1 MKTVMIYNVFYF
13 FEGIYFWK
21 PLNFECL
28 ISEIYSKCNLLIVI
42 LVILV
47 IF

>member
-1 MKTVMIYNVFYF
+1 METVIIYKIFYF

-28 ISEIYSKCNLLIVI
+28 ISEYIANVTPKVIY
-42 LVILV
+42 
-47 IF
+47 